1 MIKMEEEK
9 EKTWAWL
16 MPSGKIY
23 KVVTNLEEGTIDVY
37 DEDRNLVTK
46 EEKLSEEAVSL
57 LEKIFLETAAAEVGG
72 KEIEKGEGTEDELG
86 IAMYIR

>member
-1 MIKMEEEK
+1 MIKMEE

-23 KVVTNLEEGTIDVY
+23 KVVTNPEEGTIDVY
-37 DEDRNLVTK
+37 DEDRKLVSK

-57 LEKIFLETAAAEVGG
+57 LEKIFLETAASEVGG
-72 KEIEKGEGTEDELG
+72 KEMEKEEGTENELG

>member
-1 MIKMEEEK
+1 MEE

-23 KVVTNLEEGTIDVY
+23 KVVTNPEEGTIEVY
-37 DEDRNLVTK
+37 DEDRKLLRK

-57 LEKIFLETAAAEVGG
+57 LEKIFLENAAAEVGG
-72 KEIEKGEGTEDELG
+72 KEKGMEKGEVTEDNLET
-86 IAMYIR
+86 AMYIR